1 MSMNESPMNSSSQ
14 QCNLGF
20 SGQTQ
25 WASALRTALPEGREA
40 EGIQFGSYVGGL
52 ERKEGLTRTQ
62 WMEEG
67 EEEEEGRAPVSAVCP
82 SVIPSMFVWG
92 VLGQGYHLGV
102 YNVLS

>member
-1 MSMNESPMNSSSQ
+1 MNESPMNSSSQ

-62 WMEEG
+62 WMEE
-67 EEEEEGRAPVSAVCP
+67 EEEEEGHLCLL
-82 SVIPSMFVWG
+82 SVR
-92 VLGQGYHLGV
+92 
-102 YNVLS
+102 LSSLQCLSGAF